1 MAGAGA
7 ASLAACAPPA
17 PPGAT
22 PGSAATAARPTPT
35 YPADRSATDK
45 SVAFANW
52 TQYVDTDD
60 AGAHPTLLDFQKK
73 TGLRVS
79 YTEDIDDNDVYF
91 NKIAPQLKA
100 GQSIGRDI
108 VVFTD
113 WMVNRC
119 ITQGFAQPLDL
130 SAMTNVRAH
139 LLPELALAS
148 FDPGR
153 QYSLPW
159 QSGLT
164 GIAYDASRTKP
175 IKSVDD
181 LWRADLKGKVVALT
195 EYRDTLG
202 VIMRSQGVDPAKA
215 FTATQFENATDL
227 VAKHISDGQI
237 RRIRGGSYTQ
247 ELQNGNALAG
257 IVWSGDIATL
267 REETGNDAWT
277 FVVPESGG
285 MLWSDNALIPSTA
298 THKANA
304 EKLLDHYF
312 DPAVAA
318 QVAAYVG
325 YVCPVLGAREAMTK
339 VDPELVDDPLIFPE
353 ASFLATHTSV
363 FRALSP
369 QEESDYAALWAKVM
383 GD

>member
-1 MAGAGA
+1 M
-7 ASLAACAPPA
+7 
-17 PPGAT
+17 
-22 PGSAATAARPTPT
+22 
-35 YPADRSATDK
+35 
-45 SVAFANW
+45 AFASW
-52 TQYVDTDD
+52 TQYLDTDD
-60 AGAHPTLLDFQKK
+60 AGVHATLVDFQKSS
-73 TGLRVS
+73 GLTVS
-79 YTEDIDDNDVYF
+79 YTEDIDDNDVYY

-113 WMVNRC
+113 WMIARC
-119 ITQGFAQPLDL
+119 VRQGYAQPLDL
-130 SAMTNVRAH
+130 STMTNVRAH
-139 LLPELALAS
+139 LLPELALAA

-153 QYSLPW
+153 QHSLPW

-164 GIAYDASRTKP
+164 GIAYDASRTAAVR
-175 IKSVDD
+175 SVDD

-215 FTATQFENATDL
+215 FTKAQFDDAADL
-227 VAKHISDGQI
+227 IAKHIADGQI

-267 REETGNDAWT
+267 REATGNEHWS

-285 MLWSDNALIPSTA
+285 MLWSDNAMIPSTS
-298 THKANA
+298 THQRNA
-304 EKLLDHYF
+304 ERLLDHYY
-312 DPAVAA
+312 DPLVAA
-318 QVAAYVG
+318 KVAAYVG

-339 VDPELVDDPLIFPE
+339 VDPALVDDPLIFPE

-363 FRALSP
+363 FRALSA
-369 QEESDYAALWAKVM
+369 QEESTYAARWAEVM